1 MGMVRVMPMV
11 MGIQST
17 TKTDDRTE
25 DSMDT
30 KEKQKILKSVVPKA
44 ILKALTDGSK
54 YAITRKSSDLDA
66 IAIYNYPFK
75 IGREAR
81 IEHIGTDVVVKER
94 HNLDVHTPTN
104 DAYLVDS
111 GKFLQIS
118 RRHCSI
124 TIENNNYVL
133 KDRGSTC
140 GCFVNG
146 TEVGNNTKSS
156 CELKD
161 GDIVTIGSHNSSYKY
176 QFITFDS

>member
-1 MGMVRVMPMV
+1 
-11 MGIQST
+11 
-17 TKTDDRTE
+17 
-25 DSMDT
+25 MDT
-30 KEKQKILKSVVPKA
+30 NEKQKILKSIVPKA

-54 YAITRKSSDLDA
+54 YAITKKSSDLDA

-81 IEHIGTDVVVKER
+81 IEHIGTDVIVKER
-94 HNLDVHTPTN
+94 HTLDASIPSN
-104 DAYLVDS
+104 DAYLVDN

-124 TIENNNYVL
+124 LVENDNYIL

-140 GCFVNG
+140 GCFVNDI
-146 TEVGNNTKSS
+146 EIGNNTKSS

-161 GDIVTIGSHNSSYKY
+161 GDIVTIGAYNSSYKY
-176 QFITFDS
+176 QFITLDS